1 MAERIR
7 LGELLVDAGLLS
19 QAVLADALD
28 RQKSDKRRLG
38 ELLVAT
44 GAVTEAQVTQVLS
57 QQLSVPWV
65 SLAHIDFSRQLLNL
79 VPVETAQKYGV
90 LPIYVRRGKNK
101 EQTLYVAMEDPTEAD
116 ALTEIAQHAG
126 LPVKAMIAPPS
137 DIRGAIRAYYLGLPP
152 DDEPLPPPPPLPGAA
167 ATKLEPVE
175 LEAEPLPDSLGPRAR
190 GLETPVPISAI
201 PLSGA
206 PDSAPDS
213 EDTEV
218 PSRDSRIPKPKKRAG
233 EMVVVTL
240 LDGTQIA
247 LPKRKPKEE
256 REPGEVGLTA
266 KDLVEALRAHA
277 KGADVSGVLGDDA
290 GWERLFSALLS
301 LLMKKHLIH
310 DWEFVR
316 ELKK

>member
-19 QAVLADALD
+19 QATLAEALD

-38 ELLVAT
+38 ELLVAS

-65 SLAHIDFSRQLLNL
+65 SLSHIDFSRQLLNL

-101 EQTLYVAMEDPTEAD
+101 EQTLYVAMTDPTETD
-116 ALTEIAQHAG
+116 ALTEIAQHSG

-137 DIRGAIRAYYLGLPP
+137 DIHGAIRAYYLGLPP
-152 DDEPLPPPPPLPGAA
+152 DEEPLPPPPPLPAMA
-167 ATKLEPVE
+167 RPKVEPVE
-175 LEAEPLPDSLGPRAR
+175 LEAEPLPDSFGPERS
-190 GLETPVPISAI
+190 E
-201 PLSGA
+201 SGA
-206 PDSAPDS
+206 PKAPGAAEAPPDS
-213 EDTEV
+213 TVPESGDTEV
-218 PSRDSRIPKPKKRAG
+218 PSRDSRIPKPKRRTG

-266 KDLVEALRAHA
+266 KDLVAALRAHA
-277 KGADVSGVLGDDA
+277 KGADVSGVLGEDA
-290 GWERLFSALLS
+290 QWERLFAALLS